1 MDFTRAI
8 GLLHGFLA
16 EHGIGHALIGG
27 LALAAYGLPR
37 TTLDL
42 DLAVD
47 GQHQDTVI
55 TFLEGSGYATFYR
68 SVGYSNHVHP
78 DAALGRVD
86 CVWVR
91 GETAVR
97 VFAGAQV
104 LPGPGG
110 TPLPVLKPEHLAA
123 MKLLAV
129 KNDPSRK
136 HRDLEDIRFLLG
148 LPGVDRSELE
158 AYARRHGLEAI
169 LDGV

>member
-8 GLLHGFLA
+8 DLVHGFLA
-16 EHGIGHALIGG
+16 EHGIDHALIGG

-42 DLAVD
+42 DLAIE

-55 TFLEGSGYATFYR
+55 TFLEGAGYETFHR
-68 SVGYSNHVHP
+68 SIGYSNHVHP

-91 GETAVR
+91 GETAAQM
-97 VFAGAQV
+97 FAGARY

-110 TPLPVLKPEHLAA
+110 TPLPVVKPEHLAA
-123 MKLLAV
+123 MKLQAV

-148 LPGVDRSELE
+148 LPGVDRLELE
-158 AYARRHGLEAI
+158 AYAHRHCLEAI
-169 LDGV
+169 LNGV